1 MLNLLHV
8 IASTCT
14 GSQYS
19 LHVDGRGTCYNT
31 GIPTVQSGSHELQ
44 FILQLFFAILAA
56 ISVLFV
62 VIGGMRYTISGGDP
76 EDMSKAKNTI
86 IYALVGLVVALFAE
100 AIVSFALG
108 YIQGL

>member
-1 MLNLLHV
+1 MLNLLHI
-8 IASTCT
+8 IASICT
-14 GSQYS
+14 GSQYN
-19 LHVDGRGTCYNT
+19 LHVDGSGTCYNT
-31 GIPTVQSGSHELQ
+31 GIPTVHSGSHELQ